1 MFQNTYRNQSTLL
14 DDRFFMHL
22 WEICAEV
29 HKMHITR
36 EDMYIKY
43 PQYSIRYNI

>member
-1 MFQNTYRNQSTLL
+1 MFQNTYRNQSILL
-14 DDRFFMHL
+14 DGRFFMHL
-22 WEICAEV
+22 WEICTEV
-29 HKMHITR
+29 HKMHIIR